1 MLRFKSLVSLTGR
14 FHLLYHVFHIWCTVM
29 NFIWLRFKTSHVL
42 ISRADKSSPS
52 LPVKFQ
58 TSVWRRT
65 AKKLHRKSECISWQ
79 SFSIRGGT
87 SWWVLCILRCIIRFH
102 SEPSIR
108 QKEPAVVFQHVG
120 RIQLENWS
128 CDVDSCLRSG
138 IDLLLTSTSATTS
151 TGVNFHPEHLNT
163 PVTLQ
168 FSAEANVCSRE
179 EENELSDSVVN
190 WGRAADVTVQLI
202 DCLDVWLFQEVE
214 LLRENKTSNRT
225 TCDELQTDSWLVFVM
240 FVSWGGSQCVQV
252 WTLNNKNF
260 IYIYNTVLVNTLVW
274 LAGRCE

>member
-14 FHLLYHVFHIWCTVM
+14 FHLLYHVFHIWCTMM

-179 EENELSDSVVN
+179 EENELSDSWWTEEVLLTLLSS
-190 WGRAADVTVQLI
+190 WSTVWMFDSFRKLS
-202 DCLDVWLFQEVE
+202 CCE
-214 LLRENKTSNRT
+214 KTKRLTEQRVMNCRRI
-225 TCDELQTDSWLVFVM
+225 CD
-240 FVSWGGSQCVQV
+240 
-252 WTLNNKNF
+252 
-260 IYIYNTVLVNTLVW
+260 
-274 LAGRCE
+274 